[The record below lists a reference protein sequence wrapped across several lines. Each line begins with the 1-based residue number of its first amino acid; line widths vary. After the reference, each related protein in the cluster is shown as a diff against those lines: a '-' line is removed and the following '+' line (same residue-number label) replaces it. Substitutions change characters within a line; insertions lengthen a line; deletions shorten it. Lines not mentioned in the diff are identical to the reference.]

1 MGLAITQLLGERPVS
16 PLSRHINMMQAAL
29 SARVPAVARSVR
41 APRSARAQRAAVRP
55 AVAAAEAEAAPAE
68 AAPEAAEQQQSRRS
82 QRRQQRA
89 SAGPQRTMALTDLE
103 PGKEYDGVI
112 VSIRDFGAF
121 VNIGCQTDGLL
132 HISQISTGFVRDV
145 NDAVSNGQEV
155 RVRVMSVDS
164 ERGKFA
170 VTMIPEGAR
179 NGGGRNDGGEEDAT
193 GERPSLKQQAR
204 APKQARARRAAPP
217 VKAGDA
223 IKGKV
228 ANTAPFGVFVE
239 IAEGF
244 TGLLHEAEQVRAEGA
259 APLKEGDEVEVV
271 VVSVRGDKVSLSQRS
286 ADEIAAEKEMA
297 TAGISAAAVE
307 APSIELPEGANSLS
321 LLARGLAAAGITA
334 DKFKAPAKAAPKAE
348 PAPAAAAAAPAAEA
362 KKEEKAAPAPKAEA
376 AKAEAKPAAAAAG
389 GISAGLVKELRESTG
404 AGMMDC
410 KKALAECNGDLEK
423 AKEFLRKKGLASA
436 DKKAGRVAAEGAVW
450 SYIHAGS
457 RLGVLVEVNC
467 ETDFVARGEKFQEL
481 VNDIAMQ
488 VAASP
493 EVTVV
498 SVADVPAEILEKE
511 KAIEMEKEDIKSK
524 PEQMREKI
532 VQGRVD
538 KIAKTMALLEQPY
551 IKDSGKTVAEVIK
564 EAIAGIGENIQI
576 RRFER
581 FVLGEGIT
589 VAKADLAADV
599 EAQTKAMQEAAA
611 KKAEAEPKKEEPQ
624 AAAKPAVEISPK
636 LVKELREKSGAGMM
650 DCKKAL
656 AECGGDIEAAADFLR
671 KKGLASADKKA
682 GRVAAEGAVGAY
694 IHAGSRLGVLVE
706 VNCETDFVARGEKFR
721 ELVNDMAM
729 QIAACADVRYVSA
742 ADVPAALLEKEKA
755 IEMEKED
762 IKSKPEQIREKIV
775 QGRVDKIAK
784 EMSLLDQQFIK
795 DTSKTV
801 AEHIKEQIAGIGE
814 NIQVDF
820 AAEVAAQTGGKL

>member
-1 MGLAITQLLGERPVS
+1 
-16 PLSRHINMMQAAL
+16 MMQAAL

-41 APRSARAQRAAVRP
+41 APRAARAQRAAVRP

-68 AAPEAAEQQQSRRS
+68 AAPEAAEQQPSKRS

-89 SAGPQRTMALTDLE
+89 SAGPARTMAITDLE

-179 NGGGRNDGGEEDAT
+179 PQRGGGADDEDAT
-193 GERPSLKQQAR
+193 GERPALKQQAR

-217 VKAGDA
+217 VKAGDV

-228 ANTAPFGVFVE
+228 AGTASFGVFVE

-244 TGLLHEAEQVRAEGA
+244 TGLLHEAEQVREEGA
-259 APLKEGDEVEVV
+259 APIKEGDEVEVV

-297 TAGISAAAVE
+297 VAGISAAATE
-307 APSIELPEGANSLS
+307 APTVELPDGANSLS

-348 PAPAAAAAAPAAEA
+348 PAPAAAAAAAEPKA
-362 KKEEKAAPAPKAEA
+362 EEAAPAPKAEA
-376 AKAEAKPAAAAAG
+376 PKAEAKPAAAAAAG
-389 GISAGLVKELRESTG
+389 GISAALVKELRESTG

-410 KKALAECNGDLEK
+410 KKALAECDGDLEK

-436 DKKAGRVAAEGAVW
+436 DKKAGRVAAEGAIW

-481 VNDIAMQ
+481 VNDMAMQ
-488 VAASP
+488 IAASP

-498 SVADVPAEILEKE
+498 SVADVPVEILEKE

-611 KKAEAEPKKEEPQ
+611 KKADAEPKKEEAQ
-624 AAAKPAVEISPK
+624 AAAKPAVEVSPK

-682 GRVAAEGAVGAY
+682 GRVAAEGAVGSY

-742 ADVPAALLEKEKA
+742 ADVPAELLEKEKA

-775 QGRVDKIAK
+775 QGRVEKIAK
-784 EMSLLDQQFIK
+784 EMSLMDQQFIK

-814 NIQVDF
+814 NIQVRRFGRFVLGEGIEKKQVDF